1 MMDDQSLIEAIDEFE
16 NDRVLA
22 ETAEALERQVN
33 YQTQIGGNPLAYGV
47 PSPPKIK
54 VVTQGKIG

>member
-1 MMDDQSLIEAIDEFE
+1 MMDDQSLIEAMDEFE

-33 YQTQIGGNPLAYGV
+33 TVRHIELTILIMVCQVLFRVLT
-47 PSPPKIK
+47 
-54 VVTQGKIG
+54 